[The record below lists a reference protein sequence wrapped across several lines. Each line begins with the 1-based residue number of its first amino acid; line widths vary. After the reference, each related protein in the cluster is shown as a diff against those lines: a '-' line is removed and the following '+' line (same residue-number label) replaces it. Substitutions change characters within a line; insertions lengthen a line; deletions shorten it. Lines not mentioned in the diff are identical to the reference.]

1 MNVHL
6 SIIIMRYN
14 LSKQTK
20 TINHVEHRE
29 RERFFSSLIIPM
41 KYSLMEL
48 PMCSK
53 LGHPRLTRDFS
64 LP

>member
-6 SIIIMRYN
+6 SIITMRYN

-29 RERFFSSLIIPM
+29 RAIFFISYYPNEVQS
-41 KYSLMEL
+41 Y
-48 PMCSK
+48 
-53 LGHPRLTRDFS
+53 GTTDVQ
-64 LP
+64 